1 MAVMRLSQYIELER
15 KPHRGLMA
23 LEWLTLA
30 YMALTLLI
38 VLFASTKLGNPQA
51 MVWDRVRLG
60 AITLAMWVVYR
71 LVPCRL
77 TRLLRVVLQLSL
89 LGTWYADT
97 YELNKLFPN
106 LDPVFASLEQG
117 LFGCQPALL
126 FSQHFPQAFF
136 SELMNMAYASYFPII
151 ATTVLFYFFCRY
163 EQFERAAFV
172 VLASFFAFY
181 VIYDLVPVTGP
192 MYYYHAVGVD
202 QVVRGVFPSVGDYF
216 LTHTDMMTSPGWS
229 DGLFYQLVADLHTSG
244 ERPTAAFPSSH
255 VGISVVC
262 MLLVWRA
269 RNRKLFF
276 TLLPFALLICL
287 ATVYIRA
294 HYAVDV
300 IGGLVTGVAF
310 YLLWGRVYDKTC

>member
-1 MAVMRLSQYIELER
+1 MAVLRLSQYLGLER
-15 KPHRGLMA
+15 KPYRGLMA
-23 LEWLTLA
+23 LEWVTLA

>member
-1 MAVMRLSQYIELER
+1 
-15 KPHRGLMA
+15 
-23 LEWLTLA
+23 
-30 YMALTLLI
+30 
-38 VLFASTKLGNPQA
+38 
-51 MVWDRVRLG
+51 MVWGRVRLG
-60 AITLAMWVVYR
+60 AITIAMWVVYR

-77 TRLLRVVLQLSL
+77 TRLLRVLLQLVL
-89 LGTWYADT
+89 LSTWYADT

-106 LDPVFASLEQG
+106 LDPVFASLEQRI
-117 LFGCQPALL
+117 FGCQPALL
-126 FSQHFPQAFF
+126 FSQRFPQAFF

-181 VIYDLVPVTGP
+181 LIFDVVPVTGP
-192 MYYYHAVGVD
+192 MYYYHAVGID
-202 QVVRGVFPSVGDYF
+202 QVAKGVFPSVGDYF
-216 LTHTDMMTSPGWS
+216 LTHTDMMTSPGWI
-229 DGLFYQLVADLHTSG
+229 DGPFYNLVAELHTSG

-262 MLLVWRA
+262 LLLTWRT

-276 TLLPFALLICL
+276 CLLPFATLICF
-287 ATVYIRA
+287 AKVYIRA
-294 HYAVDV
+294 HYAIDV
-300 IGGLVTGVAF
+300 VGGLVAGVVF

>member
-1 MAVMRLSQYIELER
+1 MRLSQYIELER

-23 LEWLTLA
+23 LEWVTLA

-38 VLFASTKLGNPQA
+38 VLFASTKLSNPQA

-60 AITLAMWVVYR
+60 AITVAMWVVYR

-77 TRLLRVVLQLSL
+77 TRLLRVLLQMAL

-97 YELNKLFPN
+97 YELNKLFTN
-106 LDPVFASLEQG
+106 LDPVFASLDQKI
-117 LFGCQPALL
+117 FGCQPALV
-126 FSQHFPQAFF
+126 FSQHFPQALF
-136 SELMNMAYASYFPII
+136 SELMNLAYASYFPII
-151 ATTVLFYFFCRY
+151 AATVLFYFFSRY

-181 VIYDLVPVTGP
+181 VIFDLVPVTGP
-192 MYYYHAVGVD
+192 MYYYHAIGVD
-202 QVVRGVFPSVGDYF
+202 QVLSGVFPSVGDYF

-262 MLLVWRA
+262 MLLAWRSHS
-269 RNRKLFF
+269 RKLFF
-276 TLLPFALLICL
+276 ILLPFALLICL

-300 IGGLVTGVAF
+300 IGGLVTGIVF
-310 YLLWGRVYDKTC
+310 YLLWGRVYDKAC

>member
-1 MAVMRLSQYIELER
+1 MRLSRYIELER

-23 LEWLTLA
+23 LEWVTLA

-51 MVWDRVRLG
+51 MVWGRVRLG
-60 AITLAMWVVYR
+60 AITIALWVVYR
-71 LVPCRL
+71 LVPCRI
-77 TRLLRVVLQLSL
+77 TRFLRVLVQMAL

-106 LDPVFASLEQG
+106 LDPVFASIEQG
-117 LFGCQPALL
+117 IFGCQPALV
-126 FSQHFPQAFF
+126 FSQQFPQAFF
-136 SELMNMAYASYFPII
+136 SELMNLAYASYFPII
-151 ATTVLFYFFCRY
+151 ATTVLFYFFSRY

-181 VIYDLVPVTGP
+181 VIFDLVPVTGP

-202 QVVRGVFPSVGDYF
+202 QVARGVFPSVGDYF

-229 DGLFYQLVADLHTSG
+229 DGLFYQIVADLHTSG

-262 MLLVWRA
+262 MLLAWRTH
-269 RNRKLFF
+269 NRKLFF
-276 TLLPFALLICL
+276 TLLPFAALICL

-300 IGGLVTGVAF
+300 IGGLVTGIVF

>member
-1 MAVMRLSQYIELER
+1 MRLSQYIELER

>member
-1 MAVMRLSQYIELER
+1 MRLSQYIELER

-23 LEWLTLA
+23 LEWVTLA

>member
-1 MAVMRLSQYIELER
+1 MRLSQYIELER

-23 LEWLTLA
+23 LEWVTLA

-310 YLLWGRVYDKTC
+310 FLLWGRVYDKTC

>member
-1 MAVMRLSQYIELER
+1 MRLSQYIELER

-23 LEWLTLA
+23 LEWVTLA
-30 YMALTLLI
+30 YTALTLLI
-38 VLFASTKLGNPQA
+38 VLFASTKLDNPQA
-51 MVWDRVRLG
+51 MVWGRVRLG
-60 AITLAMWVVYR
+60 AITLAMWVVYQ
-71 LVPCRL
+71 LVPCQL
-77 TRLLRVVLQLSL
+77 TRLLRVLLQLAL

-106 LDPVFASLEQG
+106 LDPVFASLEQSF
-117 LFGCQPALL
+117 FGCQPALV

-151 ATTVLFYFFCRY
+151 ATTVLFYFFSRY
-163 EQFERAAFV
+163 EQFERAAFI
-172 VLASFFAFY
+172 VLASFFTFY
-181 VIYDLVPVTGP
+181 VIFDLVPVTGP

-202 QVVRGVFPSVGDYF
+202 QVARGVFPSVGDYF

-262 MLLVWRA
+262 MLLAWRTH
-269 RNRKLFF
+269 NRRLFF
-276 TLLPFALLICL
+276 ILLPFALLICL

-300 IGGLVTGVAF
+300 IGGLVTGIVF

>member
-1 MAVMRLSQYIELER
+1 MRLSQYIELER

-23 LEWLTLA
+23 LEWVTLA
-30 YMALTLLI
+30 YTALTLLI

-51 MVWDRVRLG
+51 MVWGRVRLG

-77 TRLLRVVLQLSL
+77 TRLLRVVLQLAL

-106 LDPVFASLEQG
+106 LDPVFASLEQS
-117 LFGCQPALL
+117 LFGCQPALV

-151 ATTVLFYFFCRY
+151 ATTVLFYFFSRY
-163 EQFERAAFV
+163 EQFERAAFI

-181 VIYDLVPVTGP
+181 VIFDLVPVTGP

-202 QVVRGVFPSVGDYF
+202 QVARGVFPSVGDYF

-262 MLLVWRA
+262 MLLAWRT
-269 RNRKLFF
+269 RNRRLFF

-300 IGGLVTGVAF
+300 IGGLVTGTVF

>member
-23 LEWLTLA
+23 LEWVTLA

>member
-1 MAVMRLSQYIELER
+1 MRLSRYIELER

-23 LEWLTLA
+23 LEWVTLA
-30 YMALTLLI
+30 YVALTLLI
-38 VLFASTKLGNPQA
+38 VLFASTKLGNPEA
-51 MVWDRVRLG
+51 MVWGRVRLG
-60 AITLAMWVVYR
+60 AITIAMWVVYR

-77 TRLLRVVLQLSL
+77 TRLLRVLLQLVL
-89 LGTWYADT
+89 LSTWYADT

-106 LDPVFASLEQG
+106 LDPVFASLEQRI
-117 LFGCQPALL
+117 FGCQPALL
-126 FSQHFPQAFF
+126 FSQRFPQAFF

-181 VIYDLVPVTGP
+181 LIFDVVPVTGP
-192 MYYYHAVGVD
+192 MYYYHAVGID
-202 QVVRGVFPSVGDYF
+202 QVAKGVFPSVGDYF
-216 LTHTDMMTSPGWS
+216 LTHTDMMTSPGWI
-229 DGLFYQLVADLHTSG
+229 DGPFYNLVAELHTSG

-262 MLLVWRA
+262 LLLTWRT

-276 TLLPFALLICL
+276 CLLPFATLICF

-294 HYAVDV
+294 HYAIDV
-300 IGGLVTGVAF
+300 VGGLVAGVVF